1 MSEVTDA
8 PRTFFLVAA
17 DSGSRCKVGE
27 IAVGAH
33 RGGGPSSIRLILD
46 LLSRERAS
54 SSQEETCGIVVVT
67 MPIVR
72 HCPNFNGLG
81 TTHRVQSFSVTC
93 VCVCN
98 APG

>member
-33 RGGGPSSIRLILD
+33 RGGGPTIRFSI
-46 LLSRERAS
+46 SFHVKEAM
-54 SSQEETCGIVVVT
+54 QNVVVVRT

-72 HCPNFNGLG
+72 HRPNFDGLG
-81 TTHRVQSFSVTC
+81 TAHCLQSFSVTC